1 MRPEALASALT
12 AALVLVPCVARAEL
26 PSDATSWNQL
36 GQTPASGLSRGSTT
50 LATNLTLVRPAG
62 TTTLR
67 LGFSFEHLLR
77 DRWGLVGGVAA
88 PFGGVLFAPAY
99 AGVRFHVLPRSPLD
113 PYLGVTAGLAIVH
126 PKGEVV
132 TAEPTVGAHA
142 GLALHY
148 VGFAFVAFDG
158 GLEHATYAS
167 AASRTIFDLTTYT
180 LTWRTG
186 VSF

>member
-1 MRPEALASALT
+1 VRRAIV
-12 AALVLVPCVARAEL
+12 VLVGACVLSATASARAEL
-26 PSDATSWNQL
+26 PADASSWNQL
-36 GQTPASGLSRGSTT
+36 GEAPASGIGRGSTT
-50 LATNLTLVRPAG
+50 LSTHLSLVRPAG

-88 PFGGVLFAPAY
+88 PFGGVLFAPAHV
-99 AGVRFHVLPRSPLD
+99 GVRFHVLPRAPLD
-113 PYLGVTAGLAIVH
+113 PYLGAYAGLAVVH
-126 PKGEVV
+126 PRGEVV
-132 TAEPTVGAHA
+132 TAEPFVGAHA

-148 VGFAFVAFDG
+148 FGFGFLAFDG

-167 AASRTIFDLTTYT
+167 TASGTIRDLTTYV
-180 LTWRTG
+180 LTWRSG

>member
-1 MRPEALASALT
+1 MRHEVLVSAIAATIVLASGS
-12 AALVLVPCVARAEL
+12 ARAEL

-36 GQTPASGLSRGSTT
+36 GQTPASGISRGSTT
-50 LATNLTLVRPAG
+50 LATNLSLVRPAG

-88 PFGGVLFAPAY
+88 PFGGVLFAPAHL
-99 AGVRFHVLPRSPLD
+99 GVRFHALPRAPLD

-126 PKGEVV
+126 PEGEVV

-167 AASRTIFDLTTYT
+167 AASRTVFDLTTYT
-180 LTWRTG
+180 LTWRSG